1 MQILS
6 FFAVV
11 LTPSPQWHSFW
22 VLGIFLCMS
31 IITLTSDIGLQDYL
45 VGAIKGQLWQN
56 CPGAQVMD
64 ITHQISP
71 FNLPQ
76 ATYICKGA
84 FAYFPPKAFHIVLI
98 NLFDRKADYVLLAE
112 HNGQYIA
119 CADNGLTT
127 MIADG
132 MPVRVVKLLLDK
144 QRPKD
149 TFSIIKRFSEA
160 YQELQTGKDLSQ
172 LGEPATDYIVK
183 NNLQPM
189 TGQDYIDG
197 QIIHIDNFENV
208 VVNITRKQFDAQRQ
222 NRPFSI
228 FFRRDEVI
236 TQLAETYADVPEG
249 HKLALFNAAGYLE
262 VAINKG
268 NAAGLFGL
276 QGFNRDQ
283 LTSTS
288 GYQQLSFYQTVRI
301 IFG

>member
-1 MQILS
+1 
-6 FFAVV
+6 
-11 LTPSPQWHSFW
+11 
-22 VLGIFLCMS
+22 MS

-45 VGAIKGQLWQN
+45 VGAMKGQLLQH
-56 CPGAQVMD
+56 CPGANVID

-76 ATYICKGA
+76 ATYICKGS
-84 FAYFPPKAFHIVLI
+84 FSYFPPKTFHIVLI

-132 MPVRVVKLLLDK
+132 LPARVIKLPLDK
-144 QRPKD
+144 QQPKD
-149 TFSIIKRFSEA
+149 TFTILKRFADA
-160 YQELQTGKDLSQ
+160 YQELQKGKDLSE
-172 LGEPATDYIVK
+172 LGEPAINYIVK

-189 TGQDYIDG
+189 TGADYLDG

-208 VVNITRKQFDAQRQ
+208 VVNITRRQFDEHRQ

-228 FFRRDEVI
+228 FFRRDEMI
-236 TQLAETYADVPEG
+236 NQISETYADVPEG
-249 HKLALFNAAGYLE
+249 HKLAIFNAAGYLE
-262 VAINKG
+262 IAINKG

-276 QGFNRDQ
+276 QGLRRDQ
-283 LTSTS
+283 LTSST
-288 GYQQLSFYQTVRI
+288 GFQQLSFYQTVRV